1 MDSQPT
7 KPIEK
12 VSNDLHVINRTLNEV
27 KNDLVCIKSDTLQIL
42 NLLKEIKEMEVK
54 EEISKGWWY

>member
-27 KNDLVCIKSDTLQIL
+27 KTDLVCIKSDTLQIL

>member
-12 VSNDLHVINRTLNEV
+12 VSNDLHIINRTLNQV

-42 NLLKEIKEMEVK
+42 NLLKEIKEREVK
-54 EEISKGWWY
+54 EEITKGWWY

>member
-12 VSNDLHVINRTLNEV
+12 VSNDLHIINRTLNEV

-54 EEISKGWWY
+54 EEITKGWWY